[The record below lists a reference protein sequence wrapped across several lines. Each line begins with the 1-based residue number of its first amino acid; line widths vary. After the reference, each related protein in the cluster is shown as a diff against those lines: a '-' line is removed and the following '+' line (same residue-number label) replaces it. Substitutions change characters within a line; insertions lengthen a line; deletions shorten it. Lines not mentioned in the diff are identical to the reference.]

1 MTKLKLRRWQEEAK
15 GAVEYAWV
23 HNVRCPT
30 VVAPTGSGKTALA
43 ASLISDFP
51 GRVLFTAH
59 RDQLIEQTAEGF
71 LNLIEGRSIGIIR
84 GTDNQI
90 DADVIVGSLQTL
102 ASGSRLHQYLEAAP
116 PDLVIA
122 DEAHMSGAPIF
133 AKIFKEL
140 GIQDRRVFGLGL
152 SATLGRTTG
161 TPLHELWDDPVYTMS
176 LKEAIHEGICVPPV
190 GIRIHMPEGQSLLA
204 ATREAAVWSPN
215 LGNALEATDAPTI
228 IANAIKE
235 HCAGRAVIGFAPNV
249 RAAIVLAKACK
260 YHGVTAD
267 VLTADTPSSVRREM
281 FRASKEGELQVL
293 WSVDTISVGADL
305 PWVSGIALAR
315 DSGSRTW
322 FVQAVGRGLRT
333 HPGKSDCVVLDCSS
347 TSGRLVLDTYF
358 DLGRDD
364 PEGSD
369 SEPGTGATAQDLED
383 ISGLPTVAIGRVE
396 YSGFDFFGRSSA
408 WMTTLGGIRFIGA
421 YQQLVFIAPDGDG
434 EFSVGSVSNSVWKSD
449 RAKRHARELDLDSA
463 VRLAE
468 VVAEQLDR
476 AAPVRFGKR
485 MQVASSTANWRTQV
499 KPVTAGQQTML
510 GALKESLLYRSADH
524 IGIDIDRLNRAKAAS
539 IIDVATAS
547 AVMARLGLDP
557 AL

>member
-1 MTKLKLRRWQEEAK
+1 MKLKLRRWQEEAK
-15 GAVEYAWV
+15 GKVQDAWFSGS
-23 HNVRCPT
+23 RCPT

-43 ASLISDFP
+43 AALINDFP
-51 GRVLFTAH
+51 GRVVFTAH

-71 LNLIEGRSIGIIR
+71 LNMIEDRSVGIIR

-90 DADVIVGSLQTL
+90 NADVIVASLQTL

-133 AKIFKEL
+133 ANVFKEL
-140 GIQDRRVFGLGL
+140 GIQERRVFGLGL

-190 GIRIHMPEGQSLLA
+190 GIRVHLPEGQSLLA

-215 LGNALEATDAPTI
+215 LGNALESTDAPTI
-228 IANAIKE
+228 IAEAIKE
-235 HCAGRAVIGFAPNV
+235 HCKGRAVIGFAPNV
-249 RAAIVLAKACK
+249 RAALVLAKACK
-260 YHGVTAD
+260 YHGVSAD
-267 VLTADTPSSVRREM
+267 VLTADTPSPVRREM
-281 FRASKEGELQVL
+281 FRASKDGELQVL

-305 PWVSGIALAR
+305 PWVSAIALAR

-333 HPGKSDCVVLDCSS
+333 YPGKSDCIVLDCSS
-347 TSGRLVLDTYF
+347 TSSRIVLDTYF

-364 PEGSD
+364 AEESGPNAGS
-369 SEPGTGATAQDLED
+369 GATAQDIED
-383 ISGLPTVAIGRVE
+383 IGGLPPVAIGRVE

-408 WMTTLGGIRFIGA
+408 WMTTLGGTRFVGA
-421 YQQLVFIAPDGDG
+421 YQQLVFVVPDGDG
-434 EFSVGSVSNSVWKSD
+434 TFSVGSVSNSVWKHD
-449 RAKRHARELDLDSA
+449 RAKRHARDLDLDAA

-468 VVAEQLDR
+468 VLAEQLDR
-476 AAPVRFGKR
+476 AAPVRYGKR
-485 MQVASSTANWRTQV
+485 MQVASSTANWRTQS
-499 KPVTAGQQTML
+499 KPLTAGQQTML
-510 GALKESLLYRSADH
+510 EALKEALLIRSAEHVGLDMSK
-524 IGIDIDRLNRAKAAS
+524 LNRAKAAS

-547 AVMARLGLDP
+547 AVLARLGLDP